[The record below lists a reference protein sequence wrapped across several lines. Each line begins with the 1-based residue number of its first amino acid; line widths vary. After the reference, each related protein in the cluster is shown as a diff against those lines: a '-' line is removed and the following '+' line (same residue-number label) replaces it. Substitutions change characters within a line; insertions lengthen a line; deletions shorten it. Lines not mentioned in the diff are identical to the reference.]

1 MEIKQDLTP
10 VNFTPDGMKEVRGVV
25 LHSMAG
31 TQAGSIAWFKNP
43 NAKASAHYCI
53 SKTGEI
59 VQCVL
64 DKDMAWHAG
73 LYDEPIADWLKPNPN
88 YYCIGIELEDENNE
102 NWSYP
107 EAQRKALAWL
117 CVQLVDK
124 YGIALDHIV
133 LHKELNPSRRHDPI
147 GAFSKDWLFAEMKQ
161 LGNSTSDPLVLTD
174 ESVRAIYGGLRNDP
188 ATDDEVKWR
197 IEQAK
202 GLRGLIEDICGNDG
216 GFLKRWVQPH
226 VDSAVE
232 QAKQNL
238 ESEWQ
243 KKLSTANDQCDIDK
257 KGLDGVIKDRDIT
270 IKKLTED
277 LTKAQNNWAAAFVG
291 WLIAK
296 LKTMR
301 EKGKEVIK

>member
-1 MEIKQDLTP
+1 MEIKQDLIK
-10 VNFTPDGMKEVRGVV
+10 VNFTPDGMKEIRGIV

-43 NAKASAHYCI
+43 DAKASAHYCI

-88 YYCIGIELEDENNE
+88 FYCIGIELEDEKNE
-102 NWSYP
+102 NWPYP
-107 EAQRKALAWL
+107 DAQRKALAWL
-117 CVQLVDK
+117 CVQLVNK
-124 YGIALDHIV
+124 YGIPLDHIV
-133 LHKELNPSRRHDPI
+133 LHKETNPSRRHDPI
-147 GAFSKDWLFAEMKQ
+147 GAFSKDWLFSEMKQ
-161 LGNSTSDPLVLTD
+161 FETSTSDPLVLGD
-174 ESVRAIYGGLRNDP
+174 ANVRAVYGGLRNDP
-188 ATDDEVKWR
+188 ATDDEVRWR

-202 GLRGLIEDICGNDG
+202 GLQGLIEDICGNDG
-216 GFLKRWVQPH
+216 GFLKRWVEPH

-232 QAKQNL
+232 LAKQKL

-243 KKLSTANDQCDIDK
+243 TKLSSANDQCDTDK
-257 KGLDGVIKDRDIT
+257 KTLNGIIKDKEGE
-270 IKKLTED
+270 IKTLKTD
-277 LTKAQNNWAAAFVG
+277 LEKAQNNWAAAFVG

-296 LKTMR
+296 LKAMKER
-301 EKGKEVIK
+301 GKEVIK